1 MKIGNI
7 EFTVSKKELKKIKRM
22 TIELATI
29 AALILLLWRGLELL
43 LYKQI
48 MPNTVDSIIGLIL
61 LYSLYA
67 NLQVYK
73 GYKRLK
79 DRGEL

>member
-1 MKIGNI
+1 MKIGSI

-22 TIELATI
+22 TIELAVI

-43 LYKQI
+43 FYKQVV
-48 MPNTVDSIIGLIL
+48 PNTVDSIIGLIL